1 MILGVRNRG
10 GKRGFTLIELMVV
23 IVLISIL
30 TAMIV
35 PEMRGTFQDALLR
48 STARKLVD
56 VLTLANSSAITTSR
70 PHVVQLDIR
79 GSRYR
84 IEKGSKESEQA
95 GTPSSREVTGGEGN
109 IDPRISIRVR
119 KVEEEPDDESER
131 VPESRK
137 DSDKPVPQGD
147 ISFYP
152 DGTADAA
159 EITLR
164 DHDGFAL
171 ALRIN
176 PATSRVQIVEMGREL

>member
-30 TAMIV
+30 TAMII

-70 PHVVQLDIR
+70 PLVVQLDIR

-84 IEKGSKESEQA
+84 IQKGSRGSEQA
-95 GTPSSREVTGGEGN
+95 GNTSTQEVTGGEGN
-109 IDPRISIRVR
+109 IDPRISVRVR
-119 KVEEEPDDESER
+119 KVEEEPDEDSEP
-131 VPESRK
+131 VSESRK
-137 DSDKPVPQGD
+137 DSDQPAPEGD

-159 EITLR
+159 EIQLR
-164 DHDGFAL
+164 DRDGFRL

-176 PATSRVQIVEMGREL
+176 PATSRVQIVEMEREL

>member
-30 TAMIV
+30 TAMII

-56 VLTLANSSAITTSR
+56 ILTLANSRAITTGTL
-70 PHVVQLDIR
+70 HVVQLDLR
-79 GSRYR
+79 GGRYR
-84 IEKGSKESEQA
+84 IAKGARGAEEIGNAAAQ
-95 GTPSSREVTGGEGN
+95 EVSGGQGD
-109 IDPRISIRVR
+109 IDSRISVRVR
-119 KVEEEPDDESER
+119 KVADGPDEESEP
-131 VPESRK
+131 VSESQK
-137 DSDKPVPQGD
+137 GSEKPVPDGD

-159 EITLR
+159 EILLR
-164 DHDGFAL
+164 DRDGFRL

-176 PATSRVQIVEMGREL
+176 SATSRVQIVEMERE

>member
-30 TAMIV
+30 TAMII

-56 VLTLANSSAITTSR
+56 VLTLANSSAITTGAPR
-70 PHVVQLDIR
+70 VVQLDIR
-79 GSRYR
+79 GGRYR
-84 IEKGSKESEQA
+84 IEGSSKESERTA
-95 GTPSSREVTGGEGN
+95 ASSTREITGGQGN
-109 IDPRISIRVR
+109 IDSRISVRVR
-119 KVEEEPDDESER
+119 KIEEEPDEESEP
-131 VPESRK
+131 VSEPPKEPE
-137 DSDKPVPQGD
+137 KPAREGD

-159 EITLR
+159 EIMLR
-164 DHDGFAL
+164 DRDGFRL
-171 ALRIN
+171 ALRVN
-176 PATSRVQIVEMGREL
+176 PATSRVQIVEMEREL